1 MASPIQRLRA
11 LHPSI
16 DIGFKALTRNRLQT
30 GLTMLGITV
39 GVATVLAMLA
49 VGAGAQQSI
58 EQQVRAAGLNQ
69 LTIKAGNWKP
79 KTEDVGGAVA
89 HQGDASDTMRLPVDE
104 LMPELPSA
112 GDAFFGGPDV
122 VPIAFHPEDDPME
135 KHDHPLAWQR
145 LGDLEAGLGA
155 STTLSFADAEAIR
168 QLPGVQYVAGG
179 VHGNARVH
187 YKPDSGAE
195 KRWFTRMHGTDLH
208 LLDIKRTWTLRS
220 GRFFT
225 EKEQEQKAE
234 VMVLGS
240 VVAEKIFG
248 VGVDPVGRQIQL
260 WNQSFEVVGVVTSA
274 SWVVRPAAG
283 DDEFDAVYMPYTTTH
298 KLLNLTKLNDI
309 TVTAAS
315 TGEVSAVAKRITD
328 LLRQRHG
335 ISAEKPDDFTLVTE
349 ATRAITTGGLP
360 PNVAAAIAG
369 NVKELERV
377 TLEQLAGTLER
388 ASSTMR
394 WLLAAVAAVSL
405 LVGGIGIMNITL
417 LSVTERTKEIGL
429 RMAVGARG
437 RDVTR
442 QFLTEAVA
450 ISLAGG
456 AVGVVLG
463 IVATYLISSTL
474 RWATVV
480 SPWAILMAFGVS
492 AAVGVIFGWYPARR
506 AAELDPIDALRHE

>member
-1 MASPIQRLRA
+1 VASALDRIRA

-30 GLTMLGITV
+30 ALTMLGITV
-39 GVATVLAMLA
+39 GVATVLSMLA
-49 VGAGAQQSI
+49 VGAGAQRSI

-79 KTEDVGGAVA
+79 KTEDSGGAVA
-89 HQGDASDTMRLPVDE
+89 HQGDAEDSLRLPVDE
-104 LMPELPSA
+104 LMPEMPNA
-112 GDAFFGGPDV
+112 GDAFAGDDV
-122 VPIAFHPEDDPME
+122 VPILHPEDDPME

-155 STTLSFADAEAIR
+155 SATLSFADAEAIR
-168 QLPGVQYVAGG
+168 ELPGVQYVACG

-187 YKPDSGAE
+187 YASQSGGD

-208 LLDIKRTWTLRS
+208 LLDIKRTWTVQS

-225 EKEQEQKAE
+225 EAEQDDKAM

-240 VVAEKIFG
+240 VVAEKVFG
-248 VGVDPVGRQIQL
+248 EHVDPVGQDITM
-260 WNQSFEVVGVVTSA
+260 WNQTFEVIGVVTSA
-274 SWVVRPAAG
+274 SWVVRPAPG
-283 DDEFDAVYMPYTTTH
+283 DDEFDAVYMPFTTTH
-298 KLLNLTKLNDI
+298 QLLNLTKLNDI

-315 TGEVSAVAKRITD
+315 TGEVSVVSKTIAE

-335 ISAEKPDDFTLVTE
+335 ITQEKPDDFTISTQ
-349 ATRAITTGGLP
+349 ATRAIATGGLP

-388 ASSTMR
+388 ASGTMR

-463 IVATYLISSTL
+463 LIASYLISSTL

-480 SPWAILMAFGVS
+480 SPTAVLIAFGVS
-492 AAVGVIFGWYPARR
+492 AAVGVLFGWYPARR

>member
-39 GVATVLAMLA
+39 GVATVLAMMA
-49 VGAGAQQSI
+49 VGAGAQRSI

-79 KTEDVGGAVA
+79 KTEDVGGSVA
-89 HQGDASDTMRLPVDE
+89 HQGDAEDTMRLPIDE
-104 LMPELPSA
+104 LMPELPGA
-112 GDAFFGGPDV
+112 GDPFYGADV
-122 VPIAFHPEDDPME
+122 VPIRHPEDDPME

-155 STTLSFADAEAIR
+155 SATLSFADAEAIR
-168 QLPGVQYVAGG
+168 ELDGVQYVACG

-187 YKPDSGAE
+187 FGE

-225 EKEQEQKAE
+225 EKEQEQKAD

-240 VVAEKIFG
+240 VVAEKVFG
-248 VGVDPVGRQIQL
+248 VGVDPVGQDIML
-260 WNQSFEVVGVVTSA
+260 WNQNFRIVGVVTSA

-315 TGEVSAVAKRITD
+315 TGEVSTVAKRITE

-335 ISAEKPDDFTLVTE
+335 ITIEKPDDFTLVTE

-388 ASSTMR
+388 ASGTMR

-463 IVATYLISSTL
+463 LVASYLISSML
-474 RWATVV
+474 NWATLV
-480 SPWAILMAFGVS
+480 SPWAVLVAFGVS
-492 AAVGVIFGWYPARR
+492 AAVGVLFGWYPARR